1 MPTADGKMTWE
12 EQQYANKSPAEKARW
27 DEYKRD
33 PLSIAGV
40 KYGQEQGGLQG
51 DAWRG
56 SMPNVLTDW
65 AQSVFDPAAAGL
77 SKGRH
82 AAYNYNMPQEGLRAF
97 SNEMKPG
104 LLAGAQRVGGGNP
117 YNTGIANQ
125 SRQAQM
131 ALMNQM
137 RAQQAGPSLAA
148 LQGQRAMGQMGQQAI
163 GSAAMGGSGR
173 AAMLGAG
180 QMGAGMAGDVAQG
193 RLAEIIRSQAAIGG
207 MAGGMRGNAL
217 NSAQQQQQTGLSAQN
232 LADQNSRFNAT
243 QGMSL
248 AEAKRQADLEAYK
261 FYRRAILDKTK
272 ESQKTQADTGQAA
285 ATVLDIFI

>member
-12 EQQYANKSPAEKARW
+12 EQQYANMSPAERARY

-33 PLSIAGV
+33 PKSIEGV
-40 KYGQEQGGLQG
+40 KYGYEKGGLN
-51 DAWRG
+51 G
-56 SMPNVLTDW
+56 SGWSGSAPDVASDW
-65 AQSVFDPAAAGL
+65 LASLFNPQAAGL
-77 SKGRH
+77 NKGRH
-82 AAYNYNMPQEGLRAF
+82 VAYSADRPQENLRAF
-97 SNEMKPG
+97 SNDMKPG

-137 RAQQAGPSLAA
+137 RAQQTGPSLAA
-148 LQGQRAMGQMGQQAI
+148 LQGQRAMGQLGQQAI

-193 RLAEIIRSQAAIGG
+193 RLAEIIRSQAAISN

-217 NSAQQQQQTGLSAQN
+217 NSATQQQQTGLSAQN

-261 FYRRAILDKTK
+261 FYQRAIVNKTK
-272 ESQKTQADTGQAA
+272 ESQKTQDDTVQTG
-285 ATVLDIFI
+285 ATVLSTFL